1 MKPATAATVILF
13 CLAQMGC
20 ASTQFETSGQT
31 PTQAVCKPKTEHV
44 SALVLWGPIWRSNQ
58 KDVPLREEAALRGI
72 EEFVAGS
79 SCFSR
84 AEVRRLPGGRI
95 AEIPTAEQM
104 QALAATLTPPADTV
118 LVIAVRE
125 LGPVLQVL
133 GPIAAFGGGTE
144 VVLDLQLTNVRT
156 GKAIANFGAHWSN
169 GGSFVIK
176 STKTLPQDMR
186 QALQAALEP
195 SEPVR

>member
-1 MKPATAATVILF
+1 MKPATATTVIFF

-31 PTQAVCKPKTEHV
+31 PTQAVCKSKTEPV
-44 SALVLWGPIWRSNQ
+44 SALVLWDPVWRPNQ
-58 KDVPLREEAALRGI
+58 KDVPLREEAALPGI
-72 EEFVAGS
+72 EEFIAGS
-79 SCFSR
+79 SCFSK
-84 AEVRRLPGGRI
+84 AEIRRLPGGRT
-95 AEIPTAEQM
+95 AEIPTVEQI
-104 QALAATLTPPADTV
+104 QALAATVTPPADTV

-125 LGPVLQVL
+125 LGPVIQVL

-144 VVLDLQLTNVRT
+144 VVLDLQVSSVRT

-195 SEPVR
+195 SESIR